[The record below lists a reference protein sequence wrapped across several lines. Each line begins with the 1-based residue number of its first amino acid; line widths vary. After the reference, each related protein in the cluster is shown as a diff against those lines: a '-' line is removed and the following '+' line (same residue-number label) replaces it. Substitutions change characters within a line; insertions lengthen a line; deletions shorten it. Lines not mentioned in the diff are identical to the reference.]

1 MLVIISDL
9 HLTDGTSGETIRTG
23 AFRTFRERIRD
34 LAYDASWRSD
44 ERYAPIECVDLVL
57 LGDIID
63 VIRSSRW
70 SEETPSLRPWGDHTS
85 PGFADMVARITED
98 AIANNRASLDVL
110 RSLHDPK
117 VMNVPPAGGA
127 PTPAV
132 PPVPSGPGDFTFR
145 LLDAFNYNPEPHNGH
160 KVRVIGYMVR
170 LGAEIRVNV
179 QALQM
184 VGASCGI

>member
-9 HLTDGTSGETIRTG
+9 HLRRYLGRNHQDG

-70 SEETPSLRPWGDHTS
+70 SEETPSLRPWETI
-85 PGFADMVARITED
+85 PARI
-98 AIANNRASLDVL
+98 R
-110 RSLHDPK
+110 
-117 VMNVPPAGGA
+117 
-127 PTPAV
+127 
-132 PPVPSGPGDFTFR
+132 
-145 LLDAFNYNPEPHNGH
+145 
-160 KVRVIGYMVR
+160 
-170 LGAEIRVNV
+170 
-179 QALQM
+179 
-184 VGASCGI
+184 

>member
-70 SEETPSLRPWGDHTS
+70 SEETPSLRPRGTIPAPDSLTGL
-85 PGFADMVARITED
+85 P
-98 AIANNRASLDVL
+98 AS
-110 RSLHDPK
+110 RK
-117 VMNVPPAGGA
+117 M
-127 PTPAV
+127 
-132 PPVPSGPGDFTFR
+132 R
-145 LLDAFNYNPEPHNGH
+145 LQTTRPLW
-160 KVRVIGYMVR
+160 M
-170 LGAEIRVNV
+170 
-179 QALQM
+179 
-184 VGASCGI
+184 S